1 MRRSIIASLIAIVAG
16 TALWGQA
23 PRIGVFIPGA
33 REGSPIYDTLA
44 KGAERLVSEIPG
56 ASVRVIEA
64 GFNQAEWEEKLS
76 SFVASGKFDLV
87 ITSNPSMPELINKI
101 SKSFP
106 KQKFICLD
114 GYFAGNPNL
123 YTALYNQLEQGYVTG
138 YLSGLVSISGI
149 KGTNPDKKI
158 GMIIGQN
165 YPVMDKMIIPGF
177 TQGLKAVDPAF
188 QLDIRVL
195 GNWYDA
201 AKAADISRSLYASGA
216 DVILPICGSAS
227 QGVVKVAQEL
237 GKYLVFFDDDEFDRA
252 PQNILG
258 CAVLHQEELA
268 YKSLKAAIEGKL
280 PFGKAEVVGMKEGSI
295 EFLDKNPAYIKN
307 VPESIRKKVEAVIQ
321 AIKSGQL
328 TFQVPSL

>member
-1 MRRSIIASLIAIVAG
+1 MRRSIIASIIAIVAG

-33 REGSPIYDTLA
+33 RQGSPIYDTLA

-64 GFNQAEWEEKLS
+64 GFNQAEWEEKLT

-138 YLSGLVSISGI
+138 YLSGLVSISGM

-201 AKAADISRSLYASGA
+201 AKAADLSRSLYAGGA

-227 QGVVKVAQEL
+227 QGVVKVAQEV

-268 YKSLKAAIEGKL
+268 YRSLKAAVEGTL

-321 AIKSGQL
+321 AVKSGQL

>member
-1 MRRSIIASLIAIVAG
+1 MRRSVIASIITIVAG
-16 TALWGQA
+16 TALWAQA

-33 REGSPIYDTLA
+33 REGSPIYDTMA
-44 KGAERLVSEIPG
+44 KGAERLASEIPG

-64 GFNQAEWEEKLS
+64 GFNQAEWEEKLT

-87 ITSNPSMPELINKI
+87 ITSNPSMPELIHNI
-101 SKSFP
+101 SRSFP

-114 GYFAGNPNL
+114 GYLAGNPNL

-138 YLSGLVSISGI
+138 YLAGLVSISGM

-165 YPVMDKMIIPGF
+165 YPAMDKMIIPGF

-201 AKAADISRSLYASGA
+201 AKAADLSRSIYAGGA

-227 QGVVKVAQEL
+227 QGAVKVAQETS
-237 GKYLVFFDDDEFDRA
+237 KYLVFFDNDEFARA

-258 CAVLHQEELA
+258 CTVLHQEELA
-268 YKSLKAAIEGKL
+268 YRSLKAAVEGTL
-280 PFGKAEVVGMKEGSI
+280 PFGKAEVVGMREGYI

-307 VPESIRKKVEAVIQ
+307 VPESIRKKVDTVIQ

>member
-1 MRRSIIASLIAIVAG
+1 MRRSIIASIIAIVAG

-138 YLSGLVSISGI
+138 YLSGLVSISGM

>member
-1 MRRSIIASLIAIVAG
+1 MRRSVIASIITIVAG
-16 TALWGQA
+16 TALWAQA

-33 REGSPIYDTLA
+33 REGSPIYDTMA
-44 KGAERLVSEIPG
+44 KGAERLASEIPG

-64 GFNQAEWEEKLS
+64 GFNQAEWEEKLT

-87 ITSNPSMPELINKI
+87 ITSNPSMPELIHNI
-101 SKSFP
+101 SRSFP

-114 GYFAGNPNL
+114 GYLAGNPNL

-138 YLSGLVSISGI
+138 YLAGLVSISGM

-165 YPVMDKMIIPGF
+165 YPAMDKMIIPGF

-201 AKAADISRSLYASGA
+201 AKAADLSRSIYAGGA

-227 QGVVKVAQEL
+227 QGAVKVAQET
-237 GKYLVFFDDDEFDRA
+237 GKYLVFFDNDEFARA
-252 PQNILG
+252 PQKILG
-258 CAVLHQEELA
+258 CTVLHQEELA
-268 YKSLKAAIEGKL
+268 YRSLKAAVEGTL
-280 PFGKAEVVGMKEGSI
+280 PFGKAEVVGMREGYI

-307 VPESIRKKVEAVIQ
+307 VPESIRKKVDTVIQ

>member
-1 MRRSIIASLIAIVAG
+1 MRRSIIASIIAIVAG

-114 GYFAGNPNL
+114 GYLAGNPNL

-138 YLSGLVSISGI
+138 YLSGLVSISGM
-149 KGTNPDKKI
+149 KGTNPDKKV

-177 TQGLKAVDPAF
+177 TQGLKTVDPAF

-201 AKAADISRSLYASGA
+201 AKAADLSRSLYAGGA

-227 QGVVKVAQEL
+227 QGVVKVAQEV

-268 YKSLKAAIEGKL
+268 YRSLKAAVEGKL
-280 PFGKAEVVGMKEGSI
+280 PFGKAEVVGMKEGYI

>member
-1 MRRSIIASLIAIVAG
+1 MRRSIIASIIAIVAG

-64 GFNQAEWEEKLS
+64 GFNQAEWEEKLT

-114 GYFAGNPNL
+114 GYLAGNPNL
-123 YTALYNQLEQGYVTG
+123 YTALYNQLEQGYVNG
-138 YLSGLVSISGI
+138 YLSGLVSISGM

-201 AKAADISRSLYASGA
+201 AKAADLSRSIYAGGA

-227 QGVVKVAQEL
+227 QGVVKVAQEV

-268 YKSLKAAIEGKL
+268 YRSLKAAVEGKL
-280 PFGKAEVVGMKEGSI
+280 PFGKAEVVGMKEGYI

>member
-1 MRRSIIASLIAIVAG
+1 MRRSVIASILVIVAG
-16 TALWGQA
+16 TALWAQA

-33 REGSPIYDTLA
+33 REGSPIYDTMA
-44 KGAERLVSEIPG
+44 KGAERLASEIPD

-64 GFNQAEWEEKLS
+64 GFNQAEWEEKLT

-87 ITSNPSMPELINKI
+87 ITSNPSMPELIHNI
-101 SKSFP
+101 SRSFP

-114 GYFAGNPNL
+114 GYLAGNPNL

-138 YLSGLVSISGI
+138 YLAGLVSISGM

-165 YPVMDKMIIPGF
+165 YPAMDKMIIPGF

-201 AKAADISRSLYASGA
+201 AKAADLSRSIYAGGA

-227 QGVVKVAQEL
+227 QGAVKVAQEV
-237 GKYLVFFDDDEFDRA
+237 GKYLVFFDDDEFARA

-258 CAVLHQEELA
+258 CTVLHQEELA
-268 YKSLKAAIEGKL
+268 YRSLKAAVEGTL
-280 PFGKAEVVGMKEGSI
+280 PFGKAEVVGMREGYI

-307 VPESIRKKVEAVIQ
+307 VPESIRKKVDTVIQ

>member
-138 YLSGLVSISGI
+138 YLSGLVSISGM

>member
-1 MRRSIIASLIAIVAG
+1 MRRSIIASIIAIVAG

-56 ASVRVIEA
+56 ASVKVIEA
-64 GFNQAEWEEKLS
+64 GFNQAEWEEKLT

-114 GYFAGNPNL
+114 GYLAGNPNL
-123 YTALYNQLEQGYVTG
+123 YTALYNQLEQGYVNG
-138 YLSGLVSISGI
+138 YLSGLVSISGM
-149 KGTNPDKKI
+149 KGTNPDKKV

-201 AKAADISRSLYASGA
+201 AKAADLSRSLYAGGA

-227 QGVVKVAQEL
+227 QGVVKVAQEV

-268 YKSLKAAIEGKL
+268 YKSLKAAVEGKL
-280 PFGKAEVVGMKEGSI
+280 PFGKAEVVGMKEGYI